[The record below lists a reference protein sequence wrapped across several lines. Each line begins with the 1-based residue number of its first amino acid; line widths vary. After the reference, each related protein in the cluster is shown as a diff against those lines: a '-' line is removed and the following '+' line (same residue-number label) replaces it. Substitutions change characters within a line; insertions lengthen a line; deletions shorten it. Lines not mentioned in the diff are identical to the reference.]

1 MDLNNLTEYRFYRA
15 TSGSVVK
22 TLKNIPANI
31 SVNGEVLIIWLPF
44 IIDSSFGCQ
53 ILFSTYNR
61 AESVYLRNRN
71 NNYWSAWKEFTL
83 S

>member
-15 TSGSVVK
+15 TSGSIVK

-31 SVNGEVLIIWLPF
+31 NVNGEVLIIWLPF
-44 IIDSSFGCQ
+44 IMNSSFGCQ

-61 AESVYLRNRN
+61 TESVCLRNRHN
-71 NNYWSAWKEFTL
+71 NAWSAWKEFSL

>member
-31 SVNGEVLIIWLPF
+31 SVDGEVLIIWLPF
-44 IIDSSFGCQ
+44 IMSSSFGCQ
-53 ILFSTYNR
+53 ILFSTYSMT
-61 AESVYLRNRN
+61 ESVYLRNRN
-71 NNYWSAWKEFTL
+71 NNSWSAWKEFTL